1 MENCIN
7 RKCNKIYIRTLLCL
21 LIFTILGIDAQYY
34 KCYVSSTDKSHTPPC
49 FFIIFPYKHA
59 FMQIVGG
66 LFQDPI
72 YINGKYNIIND
83 TLHFIPLTIVESSED
98 ESKSYNV
105 DTCTPSILSIEF
117 KGIQE
122 DCGDLTIITD
132 ETILL
137 YDMYNDTT
145 LNNAERELIDRLW
158 CNRVRKYKYKPLDDD

>member
-7 RKCNKIYIRTLLCL
+7 RKCNKIFIRTLLCL
-21 LIFTILGIDAQYY
+21 LIFTTICIDAQYY
-34 KCYVSSTDKSHTPPC
+34 KCYVSTADKSHTPPC

-83 TLHFIPLTIVESSED
+83 TLHFIPLTIIESYED
-98 ESKSYNV
+98 ESKSYNAG
-105 DTCTPSILSIEF
+105 TCTPSILSIEF

-132 ETILL
+132 ESILL
-137 YDMYNDTT
+137 HEMYNDTT
-145 LNNAERELIDRLW
+145 LNNEERELIDRLW
-158 CNRVRKYKYKPLDDD
+158 RNRVRKYKYKPLDDD